1 MKLTTALIKDYI
13 GNNILGVHINLEDR
27 LDDDE
32 FDLQSSA
39 FLDAKHLFN
48 NKNSWARQDKYK
60 LGTKELNIFDF
71 INKQYQV
78 HCDYGGVLFPKDLAS
93 FIATNK
99 INDCIVRNFT
109 LKQSVDLGEYH
120 SDYLISILSDPT
132 DAKII
137 AWFANAD

>member
-13 GNNILGVHINLEDR
+13 GNNILGVHINIEDR

-32 FDLQSSA
+32 MDLQSSS
-39 FLDAKHLFN
+39 FLDAKYLFN
-48 NKNSWARQDKYK
+48 NKNSWVRQSKYK
-60 LGTKELNIFDF
+60 FGAKKLNIFDF
-71 INKQYQV
+71 IDKQYQV
-78 HCDYGGVLFPKDLAS
+78 HCDYGDIVCPTDLANL
-93 FIATNK
+93 IAGNT

-120 SDYLISILSDPT
+120 SDYLVSILSDPT
-132 DAKII
+132 DSKII